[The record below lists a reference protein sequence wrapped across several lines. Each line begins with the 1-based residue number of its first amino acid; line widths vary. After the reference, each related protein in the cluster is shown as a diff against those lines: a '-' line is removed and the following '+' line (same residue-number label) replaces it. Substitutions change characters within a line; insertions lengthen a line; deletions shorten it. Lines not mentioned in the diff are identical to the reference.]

1 MLELEGLDAS
11 AVDLG
16 AIGGAEVGENP
27 GGTIEGDLSM
37 VAGDGVIGEDE
48 LVVVGAAE
56 GHALGADFEKA
67 GGAAGGGELD
77 ARHGR
82 WAF

>member
-1 MLELEGLDAS
+1 
-11 AVDLG
+11 
-16 AIGGAEVGENP
+16 
-27 GGTIEGDLSM
+27 M

-48 LVVVGAAE
+48 LVVIGAAE